1 MRFLLVRRMG
11 RLLTR
16 EYLTHTGAR
25 LLSHPGRWDQPCD
38 LVSAKKPL
46 LCFHRRPLISRTI
59 EPAVEAAGSIGEKS
73 MVG

>member
-16 EYLTHTGAR
+16 EYLTYTGGR
-25 LLSHPGRWDQPCD
+25 LLSNAGQWDQPRD
-38 LVSAKKPL
+38 LVSAIKHL

-59 EPAVEAAGSIGEKS
+59 EPAVDAAGSIGEKS